1 MCDVRIAEDGER
13 ILDAKRMIGVFA
25 AAIMMRGVAV
35 VTYMVFL
42 ALLHNH
48 THLVM
53 MMVMRHEGGYQ
64 DRQQQYRHDYVA
76 KIYTYF
82 LSRKRSK
89 GFLLANIE
97 NIFVILVAI
106 V

>member
-1 MCDVRIAEDGER
+1 MCDVRIAEDGEC

-53 MMVMRHEGGYQ
+53 MMVMRHEGCYQ

-76 KIYTYF
+76 KSIHIF
-82 LSRKRSK
+82 SQ
-89 GFLLANIE
+89 E
-97 NIFVILVAI
+97 NVQKVFCSQI
-106 V
+106 

>member
-1 MCDVRIAEDGER
+1 MCDVRIAEDGEC

-25 AAIMMRGVAV
+25 AAIMMRSVAV

-53 MMVMRHEGGYQ
+53 MMVMRHEGCYQ

-76 KIYTYF
+76 KSIHIF
-82 LSRKRSK
+82 CQ
-89 GFLLANIE
+89 E
-97 NIFVILVAI
+97 NVQKVFCSQI
-106 V
+106 

>member
-1 MCDVRIAEDGER
+1 
-13 ILDAKRMIGVFA
+13 MIGVFA

-64 DRQQQYRHDYVA
+64 NRQQQYRHDYVA
-76 KIYTYF
+76 KSIHIFIKKTSKRLSARKYRKYF
-82 LSRKRSK
+82 CDFRSNC
-89 GFLLANIE
+89 L
-97 NIFVILVAI
+97 ILERLFEL
-106 V
+106 

>member
-1 MCDVRIAEDGER
+1 MCDVRIAEDGEC

-53 MMVMRHEGGYQ
+53 MMVMRHEGCYQ

-76 KIYTYF
+76 ESIHIF
-82 LSRKRSK
+82 CQ
-89 GFLLANIE
+89 E
-97 NIFVILVAI
+97 NVQKSFCSQI
-106 V
+106 

>member
-1 MCDVRIAEDGER
+1 MCDVRIAEDGEC

-53 MMVMRHEGGYQ
+53 MMVMRHEGCYQ

-76 KIYTYF
+76 KSIHIFYQ
-82 LSRKRSK
+82 
-89 GFLLANIE
+89 E
-97 NIFVILVAI
+97 NVQKVFCSQI
-106 V
+106 

>member
-53 MMVMRHEGGYQ
+53 MMVMRHEGCYQ

-76 KIYTYF
+76 KSIHIF
-82 LSRKRSK
+82 SQ
-89 GFLLANIE
+89 E
-97 NIFVILVAI
+97 NVQKVFCSQI
-106 V
+106 

>member
-1 MCDVRIAEDGER
+1 MCDVRTAEDGEC

-53 MMVMRHEGGYQ
+53 MMVMRHEGCYQ

-76 KIYTYF
+76 KSIHIF
-82 LSRKRSK
+82 SQ
-89 GFLLANIE
+89 E
-97 NIFVILVAI
+97 NVQKVFCSQI
-106 V
+106 

>member
-1 MCDVRIAEDGER
+1 MCDVRIAEDGEC

-53 MMVMRHEGGYQ
+53 MMVMRHEGCYQ

-76 KIYTYF
+76 KSIHIF
-82 LSRKRSK
+82 CQ
-89 GFLLANIE
+89 E
-97 NIFVILVAI
+97 NVQKTFCSQI
-106 V
+106 

>member
-1 MCDVRIAEDGER
+1 MCDVRIAEDGEC

-25 AAIMMRGVAV
+25 TAIMMRGVAV

-76 KIYTYF
+76 KSIHIF
-82 LSRKRSK
+82 SQ
-89 GFLLANIE
+89 E
-97 NIFVILVAI
+97 NVQKAFCSQI
-106 V
+106 